1 MIYNKQENAPFD
13 DTIIRGVDKIVD
25 GLYFRNDSKY
35 AESLLTT
42 QYFDEYRTAF
52 LKLPRQ
58 TGKTTYLKK
67 LYLHF
72 AQKGGHNPVIVTN
85 NFSQKRINYESGLET
100 KTVQELKKRQTLVGR
115 SAYYDIFLCDEVKPQ
130 EAKEVLAHLCQ
141 YTHNFSSK
149 VNFVLGLYT

>member
-1 MIYNKQENAPFD
+1 MIYNEQENVPFD

-35 AESLLTT
+35 TGSLTTT
-42 QYFDEYRTAF
+42 QYFDEYRAVF
-52 LKLPRQ
+52 IKLPRR

-67 LYLHF
+67 LYSHLVY
-72 AQKGGHNPVIVTN
+72 KGHNPVIVTSK
-85 NFSQKRINYESGLET
+85 FSEKQINYESKFET
-100 KTVQELKKRQTLVGR
+100 KTVQELIKRQTLLGR
-115 SAYYDIFLCDEVKPQ
+115 QTYYDIFLCDEVKPQ